1 MSFCYSIPRQGFDL
15 AAWHE
20 RINQF
25 IVPCESGATPA
36 GAWREMLSSNM
47 LRSMSD
53 DANQID
59 ARYLTEGSIRGV
71 LVLERG
77 DNIDV
82 ILNSFA
88 SHTDQ
93 ALAARMAWEAMQL
106 GARIDKEGHGEI
118 DASELDGAKI
128 EAAHREWFAFS
139 KATLR
144 SMAER
149 ADSGPLRLPI
159 YDFLSITID
168 PAEAALDDH
177 ALEQAL
183 IAKVARAGDAFIS
196 SELTL
201 QGPGG
206 GTFRAAI
213 LQPEMPTLVSKE
225 IEAVSLDH
233 ELVPLGDVVAAL
245 GALVV
250 DGHDSWILPPAAS
263 FTPAVRLKLQQCK
276 FTPPAN
282 NGPTDAEWE
291 FIAQGPVLA
300 FLLVAAADGKVDKK
314 EVESFAKVLG
324 GLAAQQQHP
333 GISRMMQGAMDGFQ
347 QIMMKLTQGR
357 TNPVEL
363 MRAFTMLVDDR
374 FGAGDAR
381 IIKASLVFLAE
392 QVAASSGGFFGFGS
406 KISKDEKQAIGALL
420 HLLGLDKE

>member
-1 MSFCYSIPRQGFDL
+1 MSFCYSIPKQGFDF
-15 AAWHE
+15 AAWHG
-20 RINQF
+20 RISTF
-25 IVPCESGATPA
+25 IVPCDPGATPA

-53 DANQID
+53 DEGQID

-71 LVLERG
+71 LVMERG

-82 ILNSFA
+82 IINSFA

-106 GARIDKEGHGEI
+106 GARIDKEGYGEI

-128 EAAHREWFAFS
+128 EAAHHDWFAFS

-144 SMAER
+144 SMSER

-168 PAEAALDDH
+168 PGEAALDDH

-183 IAKVARAGDAFIS
+183 IAKVARAGDAYLS
-196 SELTL
+196 SELTM
-201 QGPGG
+201 QAPGG
-206 GTFRAAI
+206 GTFKAGI
-213 LQPEMPTLVSKE
+213 LQPDMPTLVSKE

-233 ELVPLGDVVAAL
+233 ELVRLSEVVAAL

-250 DGHDSWILPPAAS
+250 DGHDSWILPPAS
-263 FTPAVRLKLQQCK
+263 IFTPAVRLKLQQSK
-276 FTPPAN
+276 FTPPATS
-282 NGPTDAEWE
+282 GPTDAEWE

-314 EVESFAKVLG
+314 EVEGFAKVLG
-324 GLAAQQQHP
+324 GLAAQQQHE
-333 GISRMMQGAMDGFQ
+333 GVSRMMRGAMERFLD
-347 QIMMKLTQGR
+347 ILPKLMQGQA
-357 TNPVEL
+357 NPGDV
-363 MRAFTMLVDDR
+363 MRAFTMLIDDR
-374 FGAGDAR
+374 FSAEDAQ
-381 IIKASLVFLAE
+381 IMKVSLVFLARE
-392 QVAASSGGFFGFGS
+392 VAASSGGFFGFGS

-420 HLLGLDKE
+420 HLLGLDNE